1 MELKELRQKKD
12 EELKKLLTENREKLR
27 ELRFKVLTNQHKGVR
42 DVRKYKEM
50 ISWIQTIQKERL
62 LNPVDTLAAE
72 DAKATKK
79 E

>member
-27 ELRFKVLTNQHKGVR
+27 ELRFKVLTNQHKAVR
-42 DVRKYKEM
+42 DVRKHKEL
-50 ISWIQTIQKERL
+50 IARIETIQKERL
-62 LNPVDTLAAE
+62 MNP
-72 DAKATKK
+72 AKATADARVNN